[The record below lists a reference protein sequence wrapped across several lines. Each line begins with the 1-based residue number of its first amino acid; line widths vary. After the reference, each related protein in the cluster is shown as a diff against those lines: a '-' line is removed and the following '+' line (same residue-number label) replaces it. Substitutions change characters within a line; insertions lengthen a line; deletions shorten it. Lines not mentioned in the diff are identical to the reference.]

1 MNGWI
6 SCTDPL
12 ISPRHLRQESRR
24 SLPRC
29 IARRNQVVL
38 KHLGLAHCAARRQQQ
53 RGPEEF
59 EDLLQ
64 ESCVGLIR
72 GVDRF
77 DPQRGL
83 RPSSYLLS
91 RATGQILHYR
101 RDRSRTIR
109 IPWRLRDL
117 YSTGMKIQGE
127 REQNGQPTLSDQALS
142 AALSVRPERWAAA
155 MESHGASQVLDLNAS
170 PVEPTNAGN
179 DDEQLL
185 WLKSV
190 LQQVEGMPGK
200 VLEAHLIE
208 GQSIKDLAQAL
219 NCSRSNLQLHL
230 NEGLALLRQWALRD
244 GLMASQSR

>member
-1 MNGWI
+1 
-6 SCTDPL
+6 
-12 ISPRHLRQESRR
+12 
-24 SLPRC
+24 
-29 IARRNQVVL
+29 
-38 KHLGLAHCAARRQQQ
+38 
-53 RGPEEF
+53 
-59 EDLLQ
+59 
-64 ESCVGLIR
+64 
-72 GVDRF
+72 
-77 DPQRGL
+77 
-83 RPSSYLLS
+83 
-91 RATGQILHYR
+91 
-101 RDRSRTIR
+101 
-109 IPWRLRDL
+109 
-117 YSTGMKIQGE
+117 MKIQRE
-127 REQNGQPTLSDQALS
+127 REQNGQPTLSDQELS

-200 VLEAHLIE
+200 VLKAHLIE